1 MPYYFPQTLSIL
13 LLQRIRV
20 EEKELDKFCIK
31 GGKPLSGEVTISGA
45 KNAAVAII
53 PAAILVDGVCRIEN
67 IPRIKDVFLIMDIM
81 RKMGARIDFIDD
93 TTIEADCTG
102 MTITHTPSQLARKM
116 RASYYLLGAL
126 LGRFRRAEVD
136 LPGGCNF
143 GGVRPIDLHVKGFRA
158 LGAEVKEEYGMV
170 LAYAEHLTGAE
181 IYLDQVSVG
190 ATINIM
196 LAASKAEGMTVI
208 ENAAKEPH
216 IVDLANFL
224 NSMGANIKGAGTD
237 TIKIQGVSFMRGGF
251 YSIIPDQIEA
261 GTYMLAAA
269 ITGGDV
275 LVKNVIPKHMDSVSA
290 KLLEAGV
297 EVIENDDSIRVRRQ
311 KPIRKVNVKT
321 LPYPGFPTDMQPQM
335 ATLLTLA
342 QGTSIITENV
352 FENRFKYTDE
362 LKRMGA
368 DISIDGKVA
377 IITGVERL
385 TGAIVKATDLRAG
398 AALVLA
404 GLAAVG
410 TTTVEEVAYID
421 RGYEDIVGKLQALG
435 ADITRVGGADHQES
449 LVFAG

>member
-1 MPYYFPQTLSIL
+1 MDRFI
-13 LLQRIRV
+13 
-20 EEKELDKFCIK
+20 IK
-31 GGKPLSGEVTISGA
+31 GGKPLTGEVVISGA

-67 IPRIKDVFLIMDIM
+67 IPKINDVYLIIDIM
-81 RKMGARIDFIDD
+81 RKMGAKIDFIDD

-102 MTITHTPSQLARKM
+102 MAITQTPSHLARKM

-158 LGAEVKEEYGMV
+158 LGADIKEEYGMV
-170 LAYAEHLTGAE
+170 IAKAERLVGTE

-196 LAASKAEGMTVI
+196 LAAAKAEGMTVI

-224 NSMGANIKGAGTD
+224 NSMGAVVKGAGTD
-237 TIKIQGVSFMRGGF
+237 TIKIRGVSQMRGGV

-261 GTYMLAAA
+261 GTYMVAAA
-269 ITGGDV
+269 MSGGDV
-275 LVKNVIPKHMDSVSA
+275 LVKNVIPKHMDSISA
-290 KLLEAGV
+290 KLIEAGV
-297 EVIENDDSIRVRRQ
+297 EITEYDDSIRVKRSG
-311 KPIRKVNVKT
+311 PIHKVNVKT

-335 ATLLTLA
+335 ATFLTLA
-342 QGTSIITENV
+342 EGTSIITENV
-352 FENRFKYTDE
+352 FESRYKYTDE

-377 IITGVERL
+377 IITGVDKL
-385 TGAIVKATDLRAG
+385 TGAVVKATDLRAG
-398 AALVLA
+398 AALIIA
-404 GLAAVG
+404 GVSACG
-410 TTTVEEVAYID
+410 TTTIEEIVHIE
-421 RGYEDIVGKLQALG
+421 RGYEDIVGKLTALG
-435 ADITRVGGADHQES
+435 ADIRRISDSEDNGET
-449 LVFAG
+449 LVNAG

>member
-1 MPYYFPQTLSIL
+1 MDRF
-13 LLQRIRV
+13 V
-20 EEKELDKFCIK
+20 IK
-31 GGKPLSGEVTISGA
+31 GGKPLQGEVVISGA

-67 IPRIKDVFLIMDIM
+67 IPRINDVYLIIDIM
-81 RKMGARIDFIDD
+81 RKMGAKIDFIDE

-102 MTITHTPSQLARKM
+102 MAITQTPSHLARKM

-158 LGAEVKEEYGMV
+158 LGAQIKEEYGMV
-170 LAYAEHLTGAE
+170 MAKADHLVGTE

-196 LAASKAEGMTVI
+196 LAAAKAEGMTVI

-224 NSMGANIKGAGTD
+224 NSMGAVVKGAGTD
-237 TIKIQGVSFMRGGF
+237 TIKIRGVSQMRGGV

-261 GTYMLAAA
+261 GTYMVAAA
-269 ITGGDV
+269 MSGGDV
-275 LVKNVIPKHMDSVSA
+275 LVKNVIPKHMDSISA
-290 KLLEAGV
+290 KLIEAGV
-297 EVIENDDSIRVRRQ
+297 EITEYDDSIRVKRSG
-311 KPIRKVNVKT
+311 PIRKVNVKT

-335 ATLLTLA
+335 ATFLTLA
-342 QGTSIITENV
+342 EGTSIITENV
-352 FENRFKYTDE
+352 FESRYKYTDE

-377 IITGVERL
+377 IITGVDKL
-385 TGAIVKATDLRAG
+385 TGAVVKATDLRAG
-398 AALVLA
+398 AALIIA
-404 GLAAVG
+404 GVSACG
-410 TTTVEEVAYID
+410 TTTIEEIVHIE
-421 RGYEDIVGKLQALG
+421 RGYEDIVGKLTALG
-435 ADITRVGGADHQES
+435 ADIRRVSDTEDNGET
-449 LVFAG
+449 LVNAG

>member
-1 MPYYFPQTLSIL
+1 MDRFI
-13 LLQRIRV
+13 
-20 EEKELDKFCIK
+20 IK
-31 GGKPLSGEVTISGA
+31 GGKPLTGEVVISGA

-67 IPRIKDVFLIMDIM
+67 IPKINDVYLIIDIM
-81 RKMGARIDFIDD
+81 RKMGARIDFIDE

-102 MTITHTPSQLARKM
+102 MAITQTPSNLARKM

-126 LGRFRRAEVD
+126 LGQFRRAEVD

-158 LGAEVKEEYGMV
+158 LGADIKEEYGMV
-170 LAYAEHLTGAE
+170 TAKADRLIGTE

-196 LAASKAEGMTVI
+196 LAAAKAEGMTII

-224 NSMGANIKGAGTD
+224 NSMGAMVKGAGTD
-237 TIKIQGVSFMRGGF
+237 TIKIRGVQHMQGGV

-261 GTYMLAAA
+261 GTYMVAAA
-269 ITGGDV
+269 MSGGDV
-275 LVKNVIPKHMDSVSA
+275 LVKNVIPKHMDSISA
-290 KLLEAGV
+290 KLIEAGV
-297 EVIENDDSIRVRRQ
+297 EITEYDDSIRVKRS

-335 ATLLTLA
+335 ATFLTLA
-342 QGTSIITENV
+342 EGTSIITENV
-352 FENRFKYTDE
+352 FESRYKYTDE

-377 IITGVERL
+377 IITGVEKL
-385 TGAIVKATDLRAG
+385 TGAVVKATDLRAG
-398 AALVLA
+398 AALIIA
-404 GLAAVG
+404 GVSACG
-410 TTTVEEVAYID
+410 TTTIEEIVHIE
-421 RGYEDIVGKLQALG
+421 RGYEDIVGKLSALG
-435 ADITRVGGADHQES
+435 ADICRVSDEDHADDT
-449 LVFAG
+449 LVNAG

>member
-1 MPYYFPQTLSIL
+1 MT
-13 LLQRIRV
+13 
-20 EEKELDKFCIK
+20 EETDLDRFVIK
-31 GGKPLSGEVTISGA
+31 GGKPLTGEVVISGA

-67 IPRIKDVFLIMDIM
+67 IPKINDVYLIIDIM
-81 RKMGARIDFIDD
+81 RKMGAKMDFIDE
-93 TTIEADCTG
+93 TTIEPDCTG
-102 MTITHTPSQLARKM
+102 MAITQTPSHLARKM

-158 LGAEVKEEYGMV
+158 LGAEIKEEYGMV
-170 LAYAEHLTGAE
+170 MAKAEHLVGTE

-196 LAASKAEGMTVI
+196 LAAAKAEGMTVI

-224 NSMGANIKGAGTD
+224 NSMGAVVKGAGTD
-237 TIKIQGVSFMRGGF
+237 TIKIRGVSQMRGGV

-261 GTYMLAAA
+261 GTYMVAAA
-269 ITGGDV
+269 MSGGDV
-275 LVKNVIPKHMDSVSA
+275 LVKNVIPKHMDSISA
-290 KLLEAGV
+290 KLIEAGV
-297 EVIENDDSIRVRRQ
+297 EITEYDDSIRVKRSG
-311 KPIRKVNVKT
+311 PIRKVNVKT

-335 ATLLTLA
+335 ATFLTLA
-342 QGTSIITENV
+342 EGTSIITENV
-352 FENRFKYTDE
+352 FESRYKYTDE

-377 IITGVERL
+377 IITGVDKL
-385 TGAIVKATDLRAG
+385 TGAVVKATDLRAG
-398 AALVLA
+398 AALIIA
-404 GLAAVG
+404 GVSACG
-410 TTTVEEVAYID
+410 TTTIEEIVHIE
-421 RGYEDIVGKLQALG
+421 RGYEDIVGKLTALG
-435 ADITRVGGADHQES
+435 ADIRRISDTEDNGET
-449 LVFAG
+449 LVNAG

>member
-1 MPYYFPQTLSIL
+1 MT
-13 LLQRIRV
+13 
-20 EEKELDKFCIK
+20 EEADLDRFVIK
-31 GGKPLSGEVTISGA
+31 GGKPLKGEVVISGA

-67 IPRIKDVFLIMDIM
+67 IPKINDVYLIIDIM
-81 RKMGARIDFIDD
+81 RKMGAKIDFIDE

-102 MTITHTPSQLARKM
+102 MAITQTPSHLARKM

-158 LGAEVKEEYGMV
+158 LGAEIKEEYGMV
-170 LAYAEHLTGAE
+170 MAKADRLVGTE

-196 LAASKAEGMTVI
+196 LAAAKAEGMTVI

-224 NSMGANIKGAGTD
+224 NSMGAVVKGAGTD
-237 TIKIQGVSFMRGGF
+237 TIKIRGVSQMRGGV

-261 GTYMLAAA
+261 GTYMVAAA
-269 ITGGDV
+269 MSGGDV
-275 LVKNVIPKHMDSVSA
+275 LVKNVIPKHMDSISA
-290 KLLEAGV
+290 KLIEAGV
-297 EVIENDDSIRVRRQ
+297 EITEYDDSIRVKRSS
-311 KPIRKVNVKT
+311 PIRKVNVKT

-335 ATLLTLA
+335 ATFLTLA
-342 QGTSIITENV
+342 EGTSIITENV
-352 FENRFKYTDE
+352 FESRYKYTDE

-377 IITGVERL
+377 IITGVDKL
-385 TGAIVKATDLRAG
+385 TGAVVKATDLRAG
-398 AALVLA
+398 AALIIA
-404 GLAAVG
+404 GVSACG
-410 TTTVEEVAYID
+410 TTTIEEIVHIE
-421 RGYEDIVGKLQALG
+421 RGYEDIVGKLTALG
-435 ADITRVGGADHQES
+435 ADIRRVSDTEDNGET
-449 LVFAG
+449 LVNAG

>member
-1 MPYYFPQTLSIL
+1 MDRFVIH
-13 LLQRIRV
+13 
-20 EEKELDKFCIK
+20 
-31 GGKPLSGEVTISGA
+31 GGKPLNGEVVISGA

-67 IPRIKDVFLIMDIM
+67 IPKINDVYLIMDIM
-81 RKMGARIDFIDD
+81 RKMGAKIDFIDD

-102 MTITHTPSQLARKM
+102 MTVTRTPSNLARKM

-170 LAYAEHLTGAE
+170 MASADKLVGTN

-196 LAASKAEGMTVI
+196 LAASKAEGTTII

-224 NSMGANIKGAGTD
+224 NSMGANVRGAGTD
-237 TIKIQGVSFMRGGF
+237 SIKIRGVRHLTGGM

-261 GTYMLAAA
+261 GTYMVAAA
-269 ITGGDV
+269 MAGGDV
-275 LVKNVIPKHMDSVSA
+275 LVKNVIPKHMDVISA
-290 KLLEAGV
+290 KLIESGV
-297 EVIENDDSIRVRRQ
+297 EIIEYDDALRVKRDGPLRG
-311 KPIRKVNVKT
+311 VNIKT
-321 LPYPGFPTDMQPQM
+321 LPYPGFPTDMQPQI
-335 ATLLTLA
+335 ATMLTIA
-342 QGTSIITENV
+342 KGRSIITENV
-352 FENRFKYTDE
+352 FESRYRYTDE

-368 DISIDGKVA
+368 DISIDGRVA
-377 IITGVERL
+377 IISGVDNL
-385 TGAIVKATDLRAG
+385 SGAVVRATDLRAG
-398 AALVLA
+398 AAMIIA
-404 GLAAVG
+404 GLAAKG
-410 TTTVEEVAYID
+410 MTTVEEIVHIE
-421 RGYEDIVGKLQALG
+421 RGYEDIVGKLRAIG
-435 ADITRVGGADHQES
+435 ADIVRMSGSGNE
-449 LVFAG
+449 